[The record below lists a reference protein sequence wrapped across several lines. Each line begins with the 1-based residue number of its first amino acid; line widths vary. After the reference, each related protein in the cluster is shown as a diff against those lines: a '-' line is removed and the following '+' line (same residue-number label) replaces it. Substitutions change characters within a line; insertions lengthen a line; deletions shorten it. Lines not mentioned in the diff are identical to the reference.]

1 MAENIQALI
10 WDFGGVLLR
19 TEDQAPRRAWEQK
32 LNLQPGELHDLVF
45 HGPASRR
52 ATLGKASTEEIW
64 QTLGEQLGLEGEEL
78 KKLETNFW
86 AGDVLDRALID
97 ATRALKEYIKTALL
111 SNAWP
116 DLRPYLVDDL
126 KVCDAFDRMVIS
138 AEVGTAK
145 PGHQIYH
152 ILLDQLGIEPQD
164 SLFIDDSSENIQVA
178 RDLGMHAILFQT
190 REQMLEELRGLL
202 PAHLAAFF
210 SE

>member
-126 KVCDAFDRMVIS
+126 KVGDAFDRMVIS

-145 PGHQIYH
+145 PAHQIYH

-190 REQMLEELRGLL
+190 REQMLEELLGLL
-202 PAHLAAFF
+202 PAHL
-210 SE
+210 

>member
-97 ATRALKEYIKTALL
+97 ATRALKEYIKTAL
-111 SNAWP
+111 
-116 DLRPYLVDDL
+116 
-126 KVCDAFDRMVIS
+126 
-138 AEVGTAK
+138 
-145 PGHQIYH
+145 
-152 ILLDQLGIEPQD
+152 
-164 SLFIDDSSENIQVA
+164 
-178 RDLGMHAILFQT
+178 
-190 REQMLEELRGLL
+190 
-202 PAHLAAFF
+202 
-210 SE
+210 

>member
-1 MAENIQALI
+1 
-10 WDFGGVLLR
+10 
-19 TEDQAPRRAWEQK
+19 
-32 LNLQPGELHDLVF
+32 
-45 HGPASRR
+45 
-52 ATLGKASTEEIW
+52 
-64 QTLGEQLGLEGEEL
+64 
-78 KKLETNFW
+78 
-86 AGDVLDRALID
+86 
-97 ATRALKEYIKTALL
+97 
-111 SNAWP
+111 
-116 DLRPYLVDDL
+116 
-126 KVCDAFDRMVIS
+126 MVIS

>member
-126 KVCDAFDRMVIS
+126 KVGDAFDRMVIS

-190 REQMLEELRGLL
+190 REQMLEELLGLL

>member
-126 KVCDAFDRMVIS
+126 KVGDAFDRMVIS

-152 ILLDQLGIEPQD
+152 ILLDQLGIEPQE

-190 REQMLEELRGLL
+190 REQMLEELLGLL